1 MNSNEQA
8 KPEMD
13 GFERGR
19 HGRNCRHGFGR
30 HGGRKRWIAI
40 PFFIAGFILLKSA
53 AVMLIWNALIPDL
66 FHGPEITY
74 LQALGLSVLAKLL
87 VGFGGGRGPGG
98 FGRHHGPPWM
108 HGHGRFAGMSRED
121 REKLREHFSKARK

>member
-1 MNSNEQA
+1 MNSNEDVKA
-8 KPEMD
+8 EDREDFRRRCRK
-13 GFERGR
+13 
-19 HGRNCRHGFGR
+19 HGRRHMW
-30 HGGRKRWIAI
+30 KI
-40 PFFIAGFILLKSA
+40 PFFIGGFILLKSL

-66 FHGPEITY
+66 FHGPELNY

-87 VGFGGGRGPGG
+87 VGFGGRGG

-121 REKLREHFSKARK
+121 REKLREHFNKARD